1 MTAPALQALATAQ
14 AAGVTITL
22 DGDGLILE
30 PTPPAAIVT
39 LLKTVKPDLLRI
51 LAGRGAAQAACE
63 ARAPAGCTEERWAV
77 AQYGLQHF
85 VNQGWCD
92 QAALLGWSIEELYR
106 APPVWSRVDLTGA
119 ALMIG
124 DRKVIAVTEASIA
137 IETRSGS
144 HLKFRRIGREHIA

>member
-30 PTPPAAIVT
+30 PTPPAAIIT

-51 LAGRGAAQAACE
+51 LAGREAAQAVFG
-63 ARAPAGCTEERWAV
+63 ARVPADCTEERWAV

-92 QAALLGWSIEELYR
+92 QAALLGWTIEELYR
-106 APPVWSRVDLTGA
+106 VPPVWSRVDLTGA
-119 ALMIG
+119 ALSIG
-124 DRKVIAVTEASIA
+124 RSKVVAITEASIT
-137 IETRSGS
+137 IETSSGS
-144 HLKFRRIGREHIA
+144 HLKFRRMGRGHIA

>member
-14 AAGVTITL
+14 AAGVTVTL

-30 PTPPAAIVT
+30 PTPPAAIIT

-51 LAGRGAAQAACE
+51 LAGREAAQAAFE
-63 ARAPAGCTEERWAV
+63 ARAPADCTEERWAV

-92 QAALLGWSIEELYR
+92 QAALLGWSVEELYR
-106 APPVWSRVDLTGA
+106 VPPVWSRVDLTGA
-119 ALMIG
+119 ALSIG
-124 DRKVIAVTEASIA
+124 RSKVVAITEASIT

-144 HLKFRRIGREHIA
+144 HLKFRRLGKEHVA